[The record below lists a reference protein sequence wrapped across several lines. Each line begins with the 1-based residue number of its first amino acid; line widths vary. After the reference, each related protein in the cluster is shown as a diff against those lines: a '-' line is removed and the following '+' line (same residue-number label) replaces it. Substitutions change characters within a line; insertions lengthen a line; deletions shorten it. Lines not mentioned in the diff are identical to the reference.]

1 MAEEKTESRPP
12 PRRRSPLTVLVVLA
26 LGILVLWLLAER
38 NARQWWMVP
47 EDGRVAVKKGILF
60 VVGKTAFKSSD
71 PELSRTYAPIT
82 PPEGSALPAE
92 RAFDDRAA
100 LDQELFELLAR
111 WAREDIQSEQLA
123 RMDRARGYL
132 QRAARLAG
140 LTATQRDQLKV
151 LQGETAFQE
160 ASGYLQEAADALRKA
175 ADGMKAAAEGRGPVA
190 AEAASL
196 VRTLDPL
203 VLGTNAAMLEAA
215 RFSAERYRTA
225 APPSQMSG
233 PATLAPGP
241 ESPAPQVPPAPA
253 GATGVGGARP

>member
-26 LGILVLWLLAER
+26 LGILVVWLLAER
-38 NARQWWMVP
+38 NARQWWLVP
-47 EDGRVAVKKGILF
+47 EDGKVAVKKGILF
-60 VVGKTAFKSSD
+60 VVGKTAFRSAD

-82 PPEGSALPAE
+82 PPEGASLPAE
-92 RAFDDRAA
+92 RSFDDRAA

-140 LTATQRDQLKV
+140 LTGTQREQLRV

-160 ASGYLQEAADALRKA
+160 ASGYLQEAAEALRKA
-175 ADGMKAAAEGRGPVA
+175 ADGMKAAAEGKGPVA
-190 AEAASL
+190 AEAASI
-196 VRTLDPL
+196 VRTLEPI
-203 VLGTNAAMLEAA
+203 VLGANTAMLEAS
-215 RFSAERYRTA
+215 RFSAERYRTPPPA
-225 APPSQMSG
+225 SPANLPGTGAPGLEAPTPPPTQPPS
-233 PATLAPGP
+233 
-241 ESPAPQVPPAPA
+241 
-253 GATGVGGARP
+253 GATGAGGSRP